1 MSVPHIETHNA
12 WVEFPIFDAK
22 TRSLKKAFLGKAGG
36 AIGRNESNVVV
47 IEALRDITMSLE
59 LGDRVGLV
67 GHNGAGKSTLLRL
80 LSGIYE
86 PTRGV
91 ASVTGRVAPVFD
103 LGVGMDPEISGFE
116 NIIIRGLFLGQTRK
130 QMLAK
135 VDEIAEFT
143 ELGDY
148 LSMPLRTYSTGM
160 RVRLAMGVV
169 TSIDP
174 EILLLDEG
182 IGAVDAEFLK
192 KAQTRLQSLVE
203 RSGILVFASHS
214 NEFLARLCK
223 TAMWI
228 DHGTIK
234 MTGGI
239 EDVVRAYEGE
249 DAARHVREVL
259 EEHRADWLQRFP
271 MTESVCA
278 VVVTHRR
285 PDELAKSLDAVS
297 AQTRAPD
304 HLVVVDNDDD
314 ARVRDIVNGQPV
326 ATTYLGSR
334 RNLGGAG
341 GFALGMLHALALGA
355 DWVWLADDDGR
366 PLDSEVL
373 GTLLACASKHGLA
386 EVSPMVCDMADPQ
399 RLAFPLRRGLVWRR
413 RVSELRTGT
422 EDLLPGIASLF
433 NGALFRASTL
443 DAVGVPDLR
452 LFVRGDETELH
463 RRLLRSGLPF
473 GTCLNAVYLHPQ
485 GSDEFKPI
493 LGGRMHTQYPDDAA
507 KRYFT
512 YRNRGYLQSMP
523 GMRKLVFQ
531 EWMRFGWYFLVSRRD
546 PAGLREWIRL
556 RRLGRRE
563 KFERPAQ

>member
-1 MSVPHIETHNA
+1 M
-12 WVEFPIFDAK
+12 
-22 TRSLKKAFLGKAGG
+22 R
-36 AIGRNESNVVV
+36 
-47 IEALRDITMSLE
+47 
-59 LGDRVGLV
+59 
-67 GHNGAGKSTLLRL
+67 
-80 LSGIYE
+80 
-86 PTRGV
+86 
-91 ASVTGRVAPVFD
+91 GRVAPVFD

-135 VDEIAEFT
+135 VDEIADFT

-182 IGAVDAEFLK
+182 IGAVDAEFMK
-192 KAQTRLQSLVE
+192 KARTRLQDLVA

-214 NEFLARLCK
+214 NEFLAQLCK

-239 EDVVRAYEGE
+239 EEVVRAYEGE

-259 EEHRADWLQRFP
+259 EEDGATTRRRAGATSTRWPRPYAPSWSPTGASINWPSPRRRQRP
-271 MTESVCA
+271 G
-278 VVVTHRR
+278 
-285 PDELAKSLDAVS
+285 
-297 AQTRAPD
+297 RASPTTSI
-304 HLVVVDNDDD
+304 VVDNDDD
-314 ARVRDIVNGQPV
+314 ERVRELVAGQPIP
-326 ATTYLGSR
+326 TTYLGSR

-366 PLDSEVL
+366 PADSAVL
-373 GTLLACASKHGLA
+373 ETLLACAARHSLA
-386 EVSPMVCDMADPQ
+386 EVSPMVCDLDDPA

-413 RVSELRTGT
+413 RVSELRVDGAG
-422 EDLLPGIASLF
+422 DLLPGIASLF

-443 DAVGVPDLR
+443 EAVGVPDLR
-452 LFVRGDETELH
+452 LFIRGDEVDVH
-463 RRLLRSGLPF
+463 RRLVLLGPAVRHLP
-473 GTCLNAVYLHPQ
+473 
-485 GSDEFKPI
+485 
-493 LGGRMHTQYPDDAA
+493 R
-507 KRYFT
+507 
-512 YRNRGYLQSMP
+512 RGVP
-523 GMRKLVFQ
+523 A
-531 EWMRFGWYFLVSRRD
+531 
-546 PAGLREWIRL
+546 PAGLRRVQADP
-556 RRLGRRE
+556 RRTHAHPVPVGRHQAVLHLPQPGIPAVPA
-563 KFERPAQ
+563 RPAAG